1 MRRRAQVP
9 FPIVVLFQSCGVA
22 FMMAFVFVHPSRFDE
37 TLPGFSPVVSHVPL
51 YMWNLIPCLI
61 GLAIV
66 YIGQYQ
72 RLRMFVVHKASRHV
86 ASSHVGSSRC
96 CNLVA

>member
-1 MRRRAQVP
+1 MCSAPSWPPTAASPAPSGKKLDRAW
-9 FPIVVLFQSCGVA
+9 FEAS
-22 FMMAFVFVHPSRFDE
+22 FDE

-51 YMWNLIPCLI
+51 YLWNLLPCLI

-72 RLRMFVVHKASRHV
+72 RLRMFVVHNRLLTTARGQARV
-86 ASSHVGSSRC
+86 QRTGWRRR
-96 CNLVA
+96 L